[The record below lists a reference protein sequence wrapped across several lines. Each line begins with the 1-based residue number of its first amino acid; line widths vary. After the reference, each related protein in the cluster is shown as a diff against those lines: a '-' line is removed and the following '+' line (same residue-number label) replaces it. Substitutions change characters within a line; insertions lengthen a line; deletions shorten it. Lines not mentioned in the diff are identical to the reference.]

1 MFVDPNRLVEIEDC
15 SQIYVGLGFA
25 GIRSFTTT
33 GEPVLLIDPVH
44 LADVYDTR
52 SDKTAHYL
60 RRHGVFVA
68 DFGGDSQA
76 PVLWS
81 DAYLVLPT
89 SMQLPKD
96 FAMPRATRGLV
107 PAISC
112 DSGSFMFLPL
122 SDGVPGD
129 VRRHLVPSSGIR
141 QSLSFPPARTRSTT
155 SSFLHRN
162 PTWRACSGTSL
173 RFDSQRQRTSLNHF
187 SAYGYLV

>member
-81 DAYLVLPT
+81 DPYLVLPT

-129 VRRHLVPSSGIR
+129 VRRHLVSVERDSAVLELPSGAYTVYYEQFPPPQPNMAGLFRNIVAIR
-141 QSLSFPPARTRSTT
+141 QPAPE
-155 SSFLHRN
+155 N
-162 PTWRACSGTSL
+162 
-173 RFDSQRQRTSLNHF
+173 
-187 SAYGYLV
+187 